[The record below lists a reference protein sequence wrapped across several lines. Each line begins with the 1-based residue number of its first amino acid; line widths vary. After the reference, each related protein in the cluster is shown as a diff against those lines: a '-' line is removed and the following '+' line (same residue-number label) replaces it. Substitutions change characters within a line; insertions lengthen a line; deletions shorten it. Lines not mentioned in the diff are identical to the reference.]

1 MKSKI
6 VNGVLIEYFPNHNG
20 SAKEFI
26 ADVRAERKE
35 HKEKWKSSYRSRFLS
50 ARSKKWADYKRYVK
64 FDHEMFLV
72 FPPKDANTTGE
83 NWETFGEKWDIG
95 EPALNSTT
103 LRNEADEVV
112 KMIIDD
118 FSFNS
123 PYHFNSFMAKIA
135 IEGGPYELA
144 YETEASE
151 YLKAEYNDGEI
162 DEDPEHTELWVD
174 KTVAR
179 FTVVG
184 EELKNKLKE
193 GIATYKILAEKRRKE
208 EEEKARIEEA
218 NEAVNEKDAELEK
231 VRRELLDLELELYE
245 KKELLEKK
253 ANELNEA
260 KINLAKL

>member
-35 HKEKWKSSYRSRFLS
+35 HKEKWKR
-50 ARSKKWADYKRYVK
+50 KWADYKHYVK

-72 FPPKDANTTGE
+72 FPPGDANTTGE
-83 NWETFGEKWDIG
+83 DWESFGGKWDIS
-95 EPALNSTT
+95 EPALSSTI
-103 LRNEADEVV
+103 LRNEADDIAEE
-112 KMIIDD
+112 ILGRNTIDNSHWTNFEIDD
-118 FSFNS
+118 
-123 PYHFNSFMAKIA
+123 AKIL
-135 IEGGPYELA
+135 IEGGFYELA

-162 DEDPEHTELWVD
+162 DEDPNHTELWID

-193 GIATYKILAEKRRKE
+193 GITTYEILAEKRRKE

-218 NEAVNEKDAELEK
+218 NEAVKERDAELEK
-231 VRRELLDLELELYE
+231 VRSELHDLEFELRL
-245 KKELLEKK
+245 KKELLEEK

-260 KINLAKL
+260 KIDLARL

>member
-35 HKEKWKSSYRSRFLS
+35 HKEKWKR
-50 ARSKKWADYKRYVK
+50 KWADYKHYVK
-64 FDHEMFLV
+64 FDHETFLV
-72 FPPKDANTTGE
+72 FPPKDANTTGG
-83 NWETFGEKWDIG
+83 NWESFGGKWDIG
-95 EPALNSTT
+95 EPALNSTI
-103 LRNEADEVV
+103 LRDLADRTAKDISERYN
-112 KMIIDD
+112 ID
-118 FSFNS
+118 NS
-123 PYHFNSFMAKIA
+123 HWTNFEIRNAEIV
-135 IEGGPYELA
+135 IEGGPFELE

-162 DEDPEHTELWVD
+162 DEDPNHTELWV
-174 KTVAR
+174 KKVVAR

-184 EELKNKLKE
+184 EEFKATIKE
-193 GIATYKILAEKRRKE
+193 GIATYEILAEKRRKE

-218 NEAVNEKDAELEK
+218 NEAVKERDAELEK
-231 VRRELLDLELELYE
+231 VRSELHDLEFELRL
-245 KKELLEKK
+245 KKELLEEK

-260 KINLAKL
+260 KIDLAKL